1 MPVARATV
9 TTVRGRWEPGGSR
22 WFRAFVG
29 GMVCFVGNGLRNCF
43 LSFVR
48 LQLLC
53 LGVKF

>member
-29 GMVCFVGNGLRNCF
+29 GMFCFVGNGLRNCF